1 MKIPSPEH
9 VFNSTTATPF
19 AEEAI
24 KVIANKLN
32 DPHYVNNN
40 LLGKPENPYIPIII
54 KGVASQGDK
63 YRIISKL
70 QDAGWGK
77 VIIDNMG
84 DRVEIEIYRNKQ
96 PKPIEVDGVPLV
108 TDLDM

>member
-40 LLGKPENPYIPIII
+40 LLGKPENPYIQIII

-77 VIIDNMG
+77 VIMDNMG